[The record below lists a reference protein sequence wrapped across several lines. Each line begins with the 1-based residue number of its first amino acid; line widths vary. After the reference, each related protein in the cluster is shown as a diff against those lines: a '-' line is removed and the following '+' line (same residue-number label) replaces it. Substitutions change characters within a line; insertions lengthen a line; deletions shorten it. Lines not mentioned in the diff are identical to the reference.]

1 MKTHRWNIKH
11 IGSGMTLSGD
21 YSMATDN
28 DERFKKFI
36 NVMTADFRQFM
47 GYGEIEEYEFK
58 FKTKGQ

>member
-1 MKTHRWNIKH
+1 
-11 IGSGMTLSGD
+11 MTLSGD
-21 YSMATDN
+21 YTMATDN

-58 FKTKGQ
+58 FKTKGE